1 MLFLK
6 AFFITV
12 LLFLGT
18 AQCLENN
25 EAIGKLTFTQVLED
39 FFRPSKEPTTYELL
53 NNLVKD
59 RVSNGLKDYK
69 NSVSGLDMPE
79 IKEALKDAGEYVV
92 LQLDM
97 FSSDVQSLM
106 NDVKG
111 TEVTLYGYRLGS
123 PSDYNIENAAR
134 FFLLASCIRIV
145 LFLMEAVLVLSKT
158 SYSRLFY

>member
-6 AFFITV
+6 ALFITV
-12 LLFLGT
+12 LIFFGT
-18 AQCLENN
+18 AQCLGNN
-25 EAIGKLTFTQVLED
+25 KATSELTFTQVLED
-39 FFRPSKEPTTYELL
+39 FFRPAKKPTTYDLL
-53 NNLVKD
+53 HDLVKNRED
-59 RVSNGLKDYK
+59 HGLKDYK

-97 FSSDVQSLM
+97 LTSEVQSLLK
-106 NDVKG
+106 DVEGAK
-111 TEVTLYGYRLGS
+111 VTLYGYRLGS

-134 FFLLASCIRIV
+134 FFLLALSIKVV
-145 LFLMEAVLVLSKT
+145 LCLLEGVLVLTKS